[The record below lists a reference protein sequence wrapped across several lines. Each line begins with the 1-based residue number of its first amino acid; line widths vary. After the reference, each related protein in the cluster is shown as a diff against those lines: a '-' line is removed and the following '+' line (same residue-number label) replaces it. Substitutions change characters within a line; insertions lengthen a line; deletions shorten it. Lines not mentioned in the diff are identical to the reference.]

1 MSRGY
6 ENLKTSEDNKHG
18 TAIENTLS
26 GEREAFCTSE
36 LRKLSSDPAITK
48 HPDLKFHFKFRNPD
62 EVGEEEPVRPRVDT
76 MAPPRSAGPIR
87 ADWQMRR
94 SPKE

>member
-1 MSRGY
+1 M
-6 ENLKTSEDNKHG
+6 HG

-26 GEREAFCTSE
+26 GERGAFYTSE

-48 HPDLKFHFKFRNPD
+48 HPDPKFHFKFHDPD
-62 EVGEEEPVRPRVDT
+62 EVGDEEPVQAVVDS
-76 MAPPRSAGPIR
+76 MAPPRSAGLTR